1 MSKVN
6 SAPTGQAL
14 RKRLNQYEVTVE
26 QFAAAGG
33 LSVSSVMRALDP
45 SRPVRLQRK
54 TANRILRAFQI
65 LANGRRAEGRR
76 EGDVDRSDLV
86 RGLYNTALYVLCQA
100 RGLDYD
106 AIRRDGCHTGGAPE
120 QMAARREAVYLTV
133 TGQGVSQAEIGRAL
147 GLHKQSVGRM
157 MNQVTDARDEDPALD
172 DELTRLEGAVCGV
185 RL

>member
-120 QMAARREAVYLTV
+120 QMAARREAV
-133 TGQGVSQAEIGRAL
+133 
-147 GLHKQSVGRM
+147 
-157 MNQVTDARDEDPALD
+157 P
-172 DELTRLEGAVCGV
+172 GV
-185 RL
+185 RFCVACQEGRDQKQTRQASINRRASKDSQLR